1 MPGEGSTAITSKPRL
16 ANHAASRPEPA
27 PTSKARVLVLGSRS
41 ISQLWTEAAERA
53 SYCCA
58 SAGLDDGCHDRR
70 AL

>member
-1 MPGEGSTAITSKPRL
+1 MPAEGSTAITSKPRL

-41 ISQLWTEAAERA
+41 INQLWTEAAESA

-58 SAGLDDGCHDRR
+58 SAG
-70 AL
+70 ALVL